1 MRISDWSSDVCSSD
15 LIAAHIDPAAAGISH
30 KPLLPTASTTN
41 HLKEGWEPP
50 FRGGVKQKR
59 RRSDDGP
66 APLSA
71 VRKVEIGRA
80 SCRERVCQYVS
91 ISVVAEALRKKVEN
105 TNSTQTSKYN

>member
-15 LIAAHIDPAAAGISH
+15 LIDPAAAGISH

-71 VRKVEIGRA
+71 VRKV
-80 SCRERVCQYVS
+80 VS
-91 ISVVAEALRKKVEN
+91 SGNDPACTARWWRRRYRRPDRKS
-105 TNSTQTSKYN
+105 TRLNSSH

>member
-1 MRISDWSSDVCSSD
+1 MRISDWSSDVCSPD
-15 LIAAHIDPAAAGISH
+15 LSRPNAPVAAAAGIAAHIDPAAAGISH

-71 VRKVEIGRA
+71 VRKV
-80 SCRERVCQYVS
+80 VS
-91 ISVVAEALRKKVEN
+91 SGNDPACTARWWRRR
-105 TNSTQTSKYN
+105 YRRPAFP